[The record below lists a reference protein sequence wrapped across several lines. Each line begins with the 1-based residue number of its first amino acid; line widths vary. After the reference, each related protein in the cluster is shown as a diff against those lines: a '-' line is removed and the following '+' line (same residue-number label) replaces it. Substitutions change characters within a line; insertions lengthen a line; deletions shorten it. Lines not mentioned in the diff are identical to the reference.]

1 MDKRSDARPE
11 NRNAASFV
19 RAATVCLV
27 LALGIPVV
35 PVSAQQASLPAP
47 IEWTTE
53 DDHADML
60 DQLGITALRPGPSG
74 RDDAPNPANYDESIA
89 NPYPDWPDLLTLD
102 NGERVTSAEAW
113 WQARRPE
120 IVEAF
125 EREVVGRIPP
135 NVPAVEW
142 SVTQTANGALAGH
155 PVTGR
160 EVTGRVDN
168 SSYPP
173 IEVEIALTLV
183 LPDDAEGPVP
193 VMILFRGGG
202 LDQALGLAPTPRFGG
217 GDDQGPQDPPATE
230 QLIAAG
236 WGFAYLDPGSIQ
248 ADNGAGLTR
257 GIIGLVNQGQP
268 RKPDDWGSLR
278 AWSWGAARALDYFET
293 DPAIDAARV
302 GIEGV
307 SRYGKAAL
315 VTLAF
320 EPRFAVGLIGS
331 SGEGG
336 VSPYRRNFGEMVENL
351 TGRGEYHWVAGNFLK
366 YGTAESSFG
375 SMNANDLPVDS
386 HALIALGA
394 PRATFI
400 SYGIPERGDALWLDQ
415 KGSYMATVA
424 AGKVFALLG
433 VGAVGADEHY
443 RTAELPPVNQGLL
456 DGRLAWRQHDGGHTD
471 APSWKYFIPWA
482 NRELGIAPR
491 VAGGRGAV
499 PEAALAFPRTDPNSH
514 RAHQDLLAKK
524 GAGVI
529 DVYFIGDSI
538 TRRWGALDY
547 PDLLAHWNEAFH
559 GFNAANFAWGGDRTE
574 NILWRLENGELDG
587 VDPKVIVIQA
597 GTNNVGGQPG
607 GPEKVEAIAAGV
619 AAIVASARAK
629 APEAAVVLTGIFP
642 RSDPDVVGEIA
653 AINRELE
660 GMAHAEGIRYID
672 IKPALASPGGLL
684 LDTMSSDGLHL
695 SKAGYEV
702 WANALEPVLTEL
714 LGPRAEEDLA
724 PPPTGNP
731 ATGPY

>member
-1 MDKRSDARPE
+1 MRNARPGK
-11 NRNAASFV
+11 RNAASFV
-19 RAATVCLV
+19 RAATACLV
-27 LALGIPVV
+27 LVLGIPVV

-47 IEWTTE
+47 MEWTTE
-53 DDHADML
+53 QDHADML
-60 DQLGITALRPGPSG
+60 DQLGITTLRPGPSG

-89 NPYPDWPDLLTLD
+89 NPYPDWPDLLTRD

-142 SVTQTANGALAGH
+142 SVTQTAEGTLAGH

-173 IEVEIALTLV
+173 IEVEIVLTVV
-183 LPDDAEGPVP
+183 LPDDAEVPVP

-202 LDQALGLAPTPRFGG
+202 LDEALGLAAPPRFGG
-217 GDDQGPQDPPATE
+217 GGDQGPQDPPANE

-257 GIIGLVNQGQP
+257 GIIGLVNKGQP
-268 RKPDDWGSLR
+268 RTPDDWGSLR

-293 DPAIDAARV
+293 DPAIDTARV

-320 EPRFAVGLIGS
+320 EPRFAVGLVGS

-336 VSPYRRNFGEMVENL
+336 VSPYRRNFGEMVENI

-386 HALIALGA
+386 HALIALAA

-433 VGAVGADEHY
+433 VGAVGTDEHY
-443 RTAELPPVNQGLL
+443 QTAELPPVNQALL
-456 DGRLAWRQHDGGHTD
+456 DGQLAWRQHDGGHTD
-471 APSWKYFIPWA
+471 APNWKYFIPWA
-482 NRELGIAPR
+482 NRGLGIAPR
-491 VAGGRGAV
+491 VAGGRDAV
-499 PEAALAFPRTDPNSH
+499 PEAAIAFPRTDPNSDL
-514 RAHQDLLAKK
+514 AHQALLAKK
-524 GAGVI
+524 DAGVI

-547 PDLLAHWNEAFH
+547 PDLLAHWNESFH

-587 VDPKVIVIQA
+587 VDPKVVVIQA
-597 GTNNVGGQPG
+597 GTNNVGRDAG
-607 GPEKVEAIAAGV
+607 GPVKVEPIAAGIE
-619 AAIVASARAK
+619 AIIETARAK
-629 APEAAVVLTGIFP
+629 APNAAIVLTGIFP
-642 RSDPDVVGEIA
+642 RSDPDVVGEIE
-653 AINRELE
+653 AINRRLE
-660 GMAHAEGIRYID
+660 ATARAEGVRYID
-672 IKPALASPGGLL
+672 INDALAAPDGLL

-695 SKAGYEV
+695 SQAGYEV

-714 LGPRAEEDLA
+714 LGARGDEDLA

-731 ATGPY
+731 AAGPYGD